1 MPLPGY
7 ACDVG
12 ALELFVSVVHLGSVG
27 RAARHHGISQPSASS
42 RIGHL
47 EHQLGVT
54 LLERGPTGSVP
65 TDNGTLIA
73 EWAATVIASAD
84 ALAVGVESL
93 RANQAKR
100 VRIMS
105 SFTVAEY
112 LLPTWLSRFQRS
124 TPGHNTELLVANSTA
139 VISSLRAGSVDL
151 GFVESAELVHD
162 LGSAN
167 VGADELAVVVAPGH
181 PWARRKTP
189 LAPED
194 LLAIA
199 FVMREAGSG
208 TRDTFERAMV
218 GATGDTPVAVL
229 ELGSTAAVKAA
240 VMGGS
245 GPAVLSE
252 LAVKHEIA
260 AGQLVAV
267 RVEGLALKRVLR
279 MLWPTDRPMA
289 TTASL
294 LREQLLT

>member
-162 LGSAN
+162 IGSAN

-229 ELGSTAAVKAA
+229 
-240 VMGGS
+240 
-245 GPAVLSE
+245 
-252 LAVKHEIA
+252 
-260 AGQLVAV
+260 
-267 RVEGLALKRVLR
+267 
-279 MLWPTDRPMA
+279 
-289 TTASL
+289 
-294 LREQLLT
+294 